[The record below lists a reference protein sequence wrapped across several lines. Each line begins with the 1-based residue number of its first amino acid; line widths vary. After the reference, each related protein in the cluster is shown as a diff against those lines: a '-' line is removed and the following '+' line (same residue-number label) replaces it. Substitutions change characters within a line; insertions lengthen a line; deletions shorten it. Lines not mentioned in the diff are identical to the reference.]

1 MENQISDLVQPGG
14 PGRCKVRMT
23 LGPAIILG
31 FVGIEVVENDM
42 DSRIRSRVAARTD
55 EVIE

>member
-1 MENQISDLVQPGG
+1 
-14 PGRCKVRMT
+14 MT